1 MRLKTALILSILLG
15 LLVGCARMP
24 TQQPTAEA
32 IEDGVMTARIKERLL
47 EDPLTRVHIIKVE
60 TFRGTVELSGFVET
74 DQVRTRAL
82 ELARDVSGVKRV
94 RDAMDVR
101 LSMQR

>member
-1 MRLKTALILSILLG
+1 MQLKTVLILSILLG

-32 IEDGVMTARIKERLL
+32 IEDGVMTARIKERLM
-47 EDPLTRVHIIKVE
+47 EDPLTKAHVIKVE
-60 TFRGTVELSGFVET
+60 TFRGIVELSGFVET
-74 DQVRTRAL
+74 DQVRTRAV